1 MAPVRTSPSQA
12 QRALTAMAATVLR
25 ETGFEGDGVAEL
37 WAAYWIAKGG
47 APDEVSEPCRALA
60 ERLAAER
67 WPVSTTAQV
76 YGRMAEIEAA
86 LVPSR
91 GFDVASLVL
100 LLATHEGIA
109 VCEPAAA
116 DTPLDAR
123 GMEALV
129 AATDALAKVLG
140 QMTERAAAVPASKR
154 PARVRA
160 A

>member
-1 MAPVRTSPSQA
+1 M
-12 QRALTAMAATVLR
+12 LR
-25 ETGFEGDGVAEL
+25 ETGFEGDGLAEL
-37 WAAYWIAKGG
+37 WATYWIAKGG
-47 APDEVSEPCRALA
+47 APEDVSEPCRTLA

-91 GFDVASLVL
+91 SFDVAGLVL

-109 VCEPAAA
+109 VCEPVAA
-116 DTPLDAR
+116 DAPLDAR

-140 QMTERAAAVPASKR
+140 HMTERAAPIPGSKR
-154 PARVRA
+154 PTRIRA